1 MLSTFQVFLD
11 VSEKEMKPIRAL
23 SREVFLLSISILA
36 SKHTGTREPVRDSL
50 VGVVFI
56 VAY

>member
-23 SREVFLLSISILA
+23 SREVFLLSISISILA
-36 SKHTGTREPVRDSL
+36 CKHTGTREPVRDSL
-50 VGVVFI
+50 VYLDLI
-56 VAY
+56 

>member
-36 SKHTGTREPVRDSL
+36 CKHTGTREPVRDSL
-50 VGVVFI
+50 VYLDLI
-56 VAY
+56 